1 MPSLHDELIAEKGGA
16 CKVCTY
22 LSRLDPIEAAE
33 WEVEIARPNPKGT
46 GYDIPNTALVV
57 ALRRR
62 KVNIEEASV
71 RRHRLN
77 HVAH

>member
-22 LSRLDPIEAAE
+22 LSRLPSAEAAE
-33 WEVEIARPNPKGT
+33 WETEIARRTPK
-46 GYDIPNTALVV
+46 GYDIPNTAIVV

-62 KVNIEEASV
+62 KVSIEEASV

-77 HVAH
+77 HVAQ